1 MKTGFEEGDGS
12 EVGRKKYTKILQK
25 KVTSPMWITCEQRFL
40 NAHRYIREIEHSYEL
55 EALMKGCHLKWFG
68 SLLILAFLTMS
79 CAGTKI
85 TQEYFD
91 DSYTG
96 KVSNILVIALIG
108 SPIHQRNFED
118 EFVSQLHRIGV
129 DAVSSIEVMEMP
141 SDLILTKEMILDAVR
156 KYNNDAVI
164 ITELVG
170 GENKDSYRAGVIYY
184 DFYGYYSAGY
194 SRLLGTG
201 PKSSNTTT
209 VLLET
214 MLFDVKTEKLIWAG
228 ISDTLARDPVEG
240 QIQSDV
246 IKAMVDKLQKSPLI
260 SGGSSSD

>member
-1 MKTGFEEGDGS
+1 
-12 EVGRKKYTKILQK
+12 
-25 KVTSPMWITCEQRFL
+25 
-40 NAHRYIREIEHSYEL
+40 
-55 EALMKGCHLKWFG
+55 MKGNYTKWFG

-96 KVSNILVIALIG
+96 KVSNFLVIAVIG
-108 SPIHQRNFED
+108 SPIHRQRYEN
-118 EFVSQLHRIGV
+118 EFVSQLNRIGV
-129 DAVSSIEVMEMP
+129 DAVSSEEVMEMP

-170 GENKDSYRAGVIYY
+170 AEKKDSDRAGVIFY
-184 DFYGYYSAGY
+184 DFYGYYSSGY
-194 SRLLGTG
+194 SRLIGMG
-201 PKSSNTTT
+201 PKSSSTTN
-209 VLLET
+209 VLMET

-228 ISDTLARDPVEG
+228 ISDTLAEDPVEG
-240 QIQSDV
+240 EIQSDA
-246 IKAMVDKLQKSPLI
+246 IKAMVDKMEKSPLI
-260 SGGSSSD
+260 SRGSSSD